1 MLDNIRQEMLVL
13 EEARNGKL
21 TIFFGYCAG
30 VGKTFSMLN
39 TAQQKSVEGVDVVI
53 GYIESHDRPDTQNL
67 TYGLEKIPTKEVLY
81 KGHHF
86 SEFDLD
92 KALDRHPQLILVDEL
107 AHTNAPT
114 SRHKKRYSDIE
125 ELLRAGIDVYTT
137 VNVQHIESL
146 HDVVESITKVK
157 VNERIPDYIFNDAN
171 DVKLIDVDINDLI
184 ERLKQGKIYSKT
196 QAKRAL
202 DNFFIKDNLIALREI
217 SLRKCADRIN
227 LYAKD
232 ENKQFLKEKILVCL
246 GTSPT
251 NQKVIRTA
259 SKMAQA
265 FHGEFTALYV
275 ENSDSQELDLKAF
288 QQLKKNISLAK
299 ELQANIVSTYGDDIA
314 YQISQYAK
322 TAGVSKLVLGRSY
335 QKKSIFNKPT
345 IVDKLTKLSP
355 NLDIYII
362 PDNNSSKQNL
372 NSVKYQY
379 QNFFRFSTRDSSIS
393 ISTLLIITILAY
405 FAQIAGFDITTI
417 ILLYVLSSCIIG
429 SLTLLSIYSFIIPFI
444 NVCLIN
450 YLFIDP
456 KYSLEIISSEY
467 VMVLIVMIVVS
478 FIINVLN
485 FKLKKGKNS
494 ASLRAY
500 SMEILLETS
509 QKLQQAK
516 TYNDVM
522 KETCVQLNKW
532 LKRII
537 IFYPVNR
544 KMLDKPYIYNP
555 NNLLDDSNIFLTE
568 KERTVAK
575 WVYINNKNAGPTTS
589 TLQEAKALYL
599 SIRRN
604 DKIYGVIGID
614 MISNK
619 ALSQYE
625 KNLIKTILNEVS
637 LAMDS
642 LEI

>member
-1 MLDNIRQEMLVL
+1 M
-13 EEARNGKL
+13 EEVRKGKL

-53 GYIESHDRPDTQNL
+53 GYIENHDRPDTQNL
-67 TYGLEKIPTKEVLY
+67 TYGLEKIPTKEVIY

-86 SEFDLD
+86 FEFDLD
-92 KALDRHPQLILVDEL
+92 QALERHPQLILVDEL

-157 VNERIPDYIFNDAN
+157 VNERIPDYIFNDAD

-184 ERLKQGKIYSKT
+184 DRLKQGKIYNKI
-196 QAKRAL
+196 QARRAL
-202 DNFFIKDNLIALREI
+202 ENFFIKDNLIALREI
-217 SLRKCADRIN
+217 AMRKCADRIN

-232 ENKQFLKEKILVCL
+232 ENRQFLKENILVCL

-275 ENSDSQELDLKAF
+275 DSKELDYKALE
-288 QQLKKNISLAK
+288 QLKKNISLAK

-314 YQISQYAK
+314 YQISQYVK

-335 QKKSIFNKPT
+335 QKKSILYKPT

-362 PDNNSSKQNL
+362 PDNNSSRQNF
-372 NSVKYQY
+372 NKYQY
-379 QNFFRFSTRDSSIS
+379 KSSFRFSTRDTCIS
-393 ISTLLIITILAY
+393 IVTLLVITLLAYLAQIMGFGMTTIL
-405 FAQIAGFDITTI
+405 
-417 ILLYVLSSCIIG
+417 LLYVLSSCIIG
-429 SLTLLSIYSFIIPFI
+429 SLTLLPIYSFVIPFI

-450 YLFIDP
+450 YLFINP
-456 KYSLEIISSEY
+456 KYSLEMISSEY
-467 VMVLIVMIVVS
+467 VVVLIVMIVVS
-478 FIINVLN
+478 VIINGLN
-485 FKLKKGKNS
+485 FKLKKEKNS

-500 SMEILLETS
+500 SMEVLLETS

-522 KETCVQLNKW
+522 KETCIQLNKW

-544 KMLDKPYIYNP
+544 KMLDKPYIYNS
-555 NNLLDDSNIFLTE
+555 NADFDNVNIFLTE
-568 KERTVAK
+568 KEKTVAK
-575 WVYINNKNAGPTTS
+575 WVYVNNKNAGPTTS
-589 TLQEAKALYL
+589 TLQEANALYL

-604 DKIYGVIGID
+604 NKIYGVIGID
-614 MISNK
+614 MISNPT
-619 ALSQYE
+619 LSQYE

-642 LEI
+642 LEK

>member
-1 MLDNIRQEMLVL
+1 M
-13 EEARNGKL
+13 EEVRKGKL

-53 GYIESHDRPDTQNL
+53 GYIENHDRPDTQNL
-67 TYGLEKIPTKEVLY
+67 TYGLEKIPTKEVIY

-86 SEFDLD
+86 FEFDLD
-92 KALDRHPQLILVDEL
+92 QALERHPQLILVDEL
-107 AHTNAPT
+107 AHTNAPS

-157 VNERIPDYIFNDAN
+157 VNERIPDYIFNDAD

-184 ERLKQGKIYSKT
+184 DRLKQGKIYNKI
-196 QAKRAL
+196 QVRRAL
-202 DNFFIKDNLIALREI
+202 ENFFIKDNLIALREI
-217 SLRKCADRIN
+217 AMRKCADRIN

-232 ENKQFLKEKILVCL
+232 ENKQFLKENILVCL

-265 FHGEFTALYV
+265 FHGEFIALYV
-275 ENSDSQELDLKAF
+275 DSKELDYKALE
-288 QQLKKNISLAK
+288 QLKKNISLAK

-314 YQISQYAK
+314 YQISQYTK

-335 QKKSIFNKPT
+335 QKKSILYKPT

-362 PDNNSSKQNL
+362 PDNNSSRQNF
-372 NSVKYQY
+372 NKYQY
-379 QNFFRFSTRDSSIS
+379 KSGFRFSTRDTCIS
-393 ISTLLIITILAY
+393 MVTLLVITLLAYLAQIMGFDMTTIL
-405 FAQIAGFDITTI
+405 
-417 ILLYVLSSCIIG
+417 LLYVLSSCIIG
-429 SLTLLSIYSFIIPFI
+429 SLTLLPIYSFVIPFI

-450 YLFIDP
+450 YLFINP

-467 VMVLIVMIVVS
+467 VVVLIVMIVVS
-478 FIINVLN
+478 VIINVLN
-485 FKLKKGKNS
+485 FKLKKEKNS

-500 SMEILLETS
+500 SMEVLLETS

-522 KETCVQLNKW
+522 KETCIQLNKW

-544 KMLDKPYIYNP
+544 KMLDKPYIYNS
-555 NNLLDDSNIFLTE
+555 NADFDNVNIFLTE
-568 KERTVAK
+568 KEKTVAK
-575 WVYINNKNAGPTTS
+575 WVYVNNKNAGPTTS
-589 TLQEAKALYL
+589 TLQEANALYL

-604 DKIYGVIGID
+604 NKIYGVIGID
-614 MISNK
+614 MISNST
-619 ALSQYE
+619 LSQYE

-642 LEI
+642 LEK

>member
-1 MLDNIRQEMLVL
+1 M
-13 EEARNGKL
+13 EEVRKGKL

-53 GYIESHDRPDTQNL
+53 GYIENHDRPDTQNL
-67 TYGLEKIPTKEVLY
+67 TYGLEKIPTKEVIY

-86 SEFDLD
+86 FEFDLD
-92 KALDRHPQLILVDEL
+92 QALERHPQLILVDEL

-157 VNERIPDYIFNDAN
+157 VNERIPDYIFNDAD

-184 ERLKQGKIYSKT
+184 DRLKQGKIYNKI
-196 QAKRAL
+196 QARRAL
-202 DNFFIKDNLIALREI
+202 ENFFIKDNLIALREI
-217 SLRKCADRIN
+217 AMRKCADRIN

-232 ENKQFLKEKILVCL
+232 ENRQFLKENILVCL

-275 ENSDSQELDLKAF
+275 DSKELDYKALE
-288 QQLKKNISLAK
+288 QLKKNISLAK

-322 TAGVSKLVLGRSY
+322 IAGVSKLVLGRSY
-335 QKKSIFNKPT
+335 QKKSILYKPT

-362 PDNNSSKQNL
+362 PDNNSSRQNF
-372 NSVKYQY
+372 NKYQY
-379 QNFFRFSTRDSSIS
+379 KSSFRFSTRDTCIS
-393 ISTLLIITILAY
+393 MVTLLVITLLAYLAQIMGFGMTTIL
-405 FAQIAGFDITTI
+405 
-417 ILLYVLSSCIIG
+417 LLYVLSSCIIG
-429 SLTLLSIYSFIIPFI
+429 SLTLLPIYSFVIPFI

-450 YLFIDP
+450 YLFINP

-467 VMVLIVMIVVS
+467 VVVLIVMIVVS
-478 FIINVLN
+478 VIINGLN
-485 FKLKKGKNS
+485 FKLKKEKNS

-500 SMEILLETS
+500 SMEVLLETS

-522 KETCVQLNKW
+522 KETCIQLNKW

-544 KMLDKPYIYNP
+544 KMLDKPYIYNS
-555 NNLLDDSNIFLTE
+555 NADFDNVNIFLTE
-568 KERTVAK
+568 KEKTVAK
-575 WVYINNKNAGPTTS
+575 WVYVNNKNAGPTTS
-589 TLQEAKALYL
+589 TLQEANALYL
-599 SIRRN
+599 SVRRN
-604 DKIYGVIGID
+604 NKIYGVIGID
-614 MISNK
+614 MISNPT
-619 ALSQYE
+619 LSQYE

-642 LEI
+642 LEK

>member
-1 MLDNIRQEMLVL
+1 M
-13 EEARNGKL
+13 EEVRKGKL

-53 GYIESHDRPDTQNL
+53 GYIENHDRPDTQNL
-67 TYGLEKIPTKEVLY
+67 TYGLEKIPTKEVIY

-86 SEFDLD
+86 FEFDLD
-92 KALDRHPQLILVDEL
+92 QALERHPQLILVDEL
-107 AHTNAPT
+107 AHTNAPS

-157 VNERIPDYIFNDAN
+157 VNERIPDYIFNDAD

-184 ERLKQGKIYSKT
+184 DRLKQEKIYNKI
-196 QAKRAL
+196 QARRAL
-202 DNFFIKDNLIALREI
+202 ENFFIKDNLIALREI
-217 SLRKCADRIN
+217 AMRKCADRIN

-232 ENKQFLKEKILVCL
+232 ENKQFLKENILVCL

-265 FHGEFTALYV
+265 FHGEFIALYV
-275 ENSDSQELDLKAF
+275 DSKELDYKALE
-288 QQLKKNISLAK
+288 QLKKNISLAK

-335 QKKSIFNKPT
+335 QKKSILYKPT

-362 PDNNSSKQNL
+362 PDNNSSRQNF
-372 NSVKYQY
+372 NKYQY
-379 QNFFRFSTRDSSIS
+379 KSSFRFSTRDTCIS
-393 ISTLLIITILAY
+393 MVTLLVITLLAYLAQIMGFDMTTIL
-405 FAQIAGFDITTI
+405 
-417 ILLYVLSSCIIG
+417 LLYVLSSCIIG
-429 SLTLLSIYSFIIPFI
+429 SLTLLPIYSFVIPFI

-450 YLFIDP
+450 YLFINP

-467 VMVLIVMIVVS
+467 VVVLIVMIVVS
-478 FIINVLN
+478 VIINGLN
-485 FKLKKGKNS
+485 FKLKKEKNS

-500 SMEILLETS
+500 SMEVLLETS

-522 KETCVQLNKW
+522 KETCIQLNKW

-544 KMLDKPYIYNP
+544 KMLDKPYIYNS
-555 NNLLDDSNIFLTE
+555 NADFDNVNIFLTE
-568 KERTVAK
+568 KEKTVAK
-575 WVYINNKNAGPTTS
+575 WVYVNNKNAGPTTS
-589 TLQEAKALYL
+589 TLQEANALYL

-604 DKIYGVIGID
+604 NKIYGVIGID
-614 MISNK
+614 MISNPT
-619 ALSQYE
+619 LSQYE

-642 LEI
+642 LEK

>member
-1 MLDNIRQEMLVL
+1 M
-13 EEARNGKL
+13 EEVRKGKL

-39 TAQQKSVEGVDVVI
+39 TVQQKSVEGVDVVI
-53 GYIESHDRPDTQNL
+53 GYIENHDRPDTQNL
-67 TYGLEKIPTKEVLY
+67 TYGLEKIPTKEVIY

-86 SEFDLD
+86 FEFDLD
-92 KALDRHPQLILVDEL
+92 QALERHPQLILVDEL

-157 VNERIPDYIFNDAN
+157 VNERIPDYIFNDAD

-184 ERLKQGKIYSKT
+184 DRLKQGKIYNKI
-196 QAKRAL
+196 QARRAL
-202 DNFFIKDNLIALREI
+202 ENFFIKDNLIALREI
-217 SLRKCADRIN
+217 AMRKCADRIN

-232 ENKQFLKEKILVCL
+232 ENRQFLKENILVCL

-275 ENSDSQELDLKAF
+275 DSKELDYKALE
-288 QQLKKNISLAK
+288 QLKKNISLAK

-335 QKKSIFNKPT
+335 QKKSILYKPT

-362 PDNNSSKQNL
+362 PDNNSSRQNF
-372 NSVKYQY
+372 NKYQY
-379 QNFFRFSTRDSSIS
+379 KSSFRFSTRDTCIS
-393 ISTLLIITILAY
+393 MVTLLVITLLAYLAQIMGFGMTTIL
-405 FAQIAGFDITTI
+405 
-417 ILLYVLSSCIIG
+417 LLYVLSSCIIG
-429 SLTLLSIYSFIIPFI
+429 SLTLLPIYSFVIPFI

-450 YLFIDP
+450 YLFINP

-467 VMVLIVMIVVS
+467 VVVLIVMIVVS
-478 FIINVLN
+478 VIINGLN
-485 FKLKKGKNS
+485 FKLKKEKNS

-500 SMEILLETS
+500 SMEVLLETS

-522 KETCVQLNKW
+522 KETCIQLNKW

-544 KMLDKPYIYNP
+544 KMLDKPYIYNS
-555 NNLLDDSNIFLTE
+555 NADFDNVNIFLTE
-568 KERTVAK
+568 KEKTVAK
-575 WVYINNKNAGPTTS
+575 WVYVNNKNAGPTTS
-589 TLQEAKALYL
+589 TLQEANALYL
-599 SIRRN
+599 SVRRN
-604 DKIYGVIGID
+604 NKIYGVIGID
-614 MISNK
+614 MISNPT
-619 ALSQYE
+619 LSQYE

-642 LEI
+642 LEK

>member
-1 MLDNIRQEMLVL
+1 M
-13 EEARNGKL
+13 EEVRKGKL

-53 GYIESHDRPDTQNL
+53 GYIENHDRPDTQNL
-67 TYGLEKIPTKEVLY
+67 TYGLEKIPTKEVIY

-86 SEFDLD
+86 FEFDLD
-92 KALDRHPQLILVDEL
+92 QALERHPQLILVDEL

-157 VNERIPDYIFNDAN
+157 VNERIPDYIFNDAD

-184 ERLKQGKIYSKT
+184 DRLKQGKIYNKI
-196 QAKRAL
+196 QARRAL
-202 DNFFIKDNLIALREI
+202 ENFFIKDNLIALREI
-217 SLRKCADRIN
+217 AMRKCADRIN

-232 ENKQFLKEKILVCL
+232 ENRQFLKENILVCL

-275 ENSDSQELDLKAF
+275 DSKELGYKALE
-288 QQLKKNISLAK
+288 QLKKNISLAK

-335 QKKSIFNKPT
+335 QKKSILYKPT

-362 PDNNSSKQNL
+362 PDNNSSRQNF
-372 NSVKYQY
+372 NKYQY
-379 QNFFRFSTRDSSIS
+379 KSSFRFSTRDTCIS
-393 ISTLLIITILAY
+393 MVTLLVITLLAYLAQIMGFGMTTIL
-405 FAQIAGFDITTI
+405 
-417 ILLYVLSSCIIG
+417 LLYVLSSCIIG
-429 SLTLLSIYSFIIPFI
+429 SLTLLPIYSFVIPFI

-450 YLFIDP
+450 YLFINP

-467 VMVLIVMIVVS
+467 VVVLIVMIVVS
-478 FIINVLN
+478 VIINGLN
-485 FKLKKGKNS
+485 FKLKKEKNS

-500 SMEILLETS
+500 SMEVLLETS

-522 KETCVQLNKW
+522 KETCIQLNKW

-544 KMLDKPYIYNP
+544 KMLDKPYIYNS
-555 NNLLDDSNIFLTE
+555 NADFDNVNIFLTE
-568 KERTVAK
+568 KEKTVAK
-575 WVYINNKNAGPTTS
+575 WVYVNNKNAGPTTS
-589 TLQEAKALYL
+589 TLQEANALYL
-599 SIRRN
+599 SVRRN
-604 DKIYGVIGID
+604 NKIYGVIGID
-614 MISNK
+614 MISNPT
-619 ALSQYE
+619 LSQYE

-642 LEI
+642 LEK

>member
-1 MLDNIRQEMLVL
+1 MLVL
-13 EEARNGKL
+13 EEARNGEL

-157 VNERIPDYIFNDAN
+157 VNERVPDYLFNDAD

-202 DNFFIKDNLIALREI
+202 ENFFIKDNLIALREI

-288 QQLKKNISLAK
+288 QQLEKNISLAK

-379 QNFFRFSTRDSSIS
+379 QNFFRFSTRDSCIS
-393 ISTLLIITILAY
+393 IITLLIITILAY

-429 SLTLLSIYSFIIPFI
+429 SLTLLPIYSFIIPFI

-450 YLFIDP
+450 YLFFDP
-456 KYSLEIISSEY
+456 KYSLELISSEY

-485 FKLKKGKNS
+485 FELKKGKNS

-500 SMEILLETS
+500 SMEVLLETS

-619 ALSQYE
+619 TLSLYE

-642 LEI
+642 LER

>member
-1 MLDNIRQEMLVL
+1 MLVL
-13 EEARNGKL
+13 EEARNGEL

-39 TAQQKSVEGVDVVI
+39 TAHQESVEGVDVVI

-67 TYGLEKIPTKEVLY
+67 IYGLEKIPTKEVLY

-157 VNERIPDYIFNDAN
+157 VNERIPDYIFNDAD

-202 DNFFIKDNLIALREI
+202 ENFFIKDNLIALREI

-288 QQLKKNISLAK
+288 QQLEKNISLAK

-372 NSVKYQY
+372 NSIKYQY
-379 QNFFRFSTRDSSIS
+379 QNFFRFSTRDSCIS
-393 ISTLLIITILAY
+393 IITLLIITILAY

-429 SLTLLSIYSFIIPFI
+429 SLTLLPIYSFIIPFI

-450 YLFIDP
+450 YLFFDP
-456 KYSLEIISSEY
+456 KYSLELISSEY

-485 FKLKKGKNS
+485 FKLKKEKNS

-500 SMEILLETS
+500 SMEVLLETS

-537 IFYPVNR
+537 IFYPINR

-575 WVYINNKNAGPTTS
+575 WVYLNNKNAGPTTS

-619 ALSQYE
+619 TLSQYE

-642 LEI
+642 LER

>member
-1 MLDNIRQEMLVL
+1 MLAL
-13 EEARNGKL
+13 EEAKNGKL

-157 VNERIPDYIFNDAN
+157 VNERIPDYIFNDAD

-202 DNFFIKDNLIALREI
+202 ENFFIKDNLIALREI

-299 ELQANIVSTYGDDIA
+299 ELQANIVSTSGDDIA

-362 PDNNSSKQNL
+362 PDNNSSNQNL

-393 ISTLLIITILAY
+393 ISILLIITILAY

-429 SLTLLSIYSFIIPFI
+429 SLTLLPIYSFIIPFI

-456 KYSLEIISSEY
+456 KYSLEMISSEY

-485 FKLKKGKNS
+485 FKLKKEKNS

-500 SMEILLETS
+500 SMEVLLETS

-555 NNLLDDSNIFLTE
+555 NKLLDDSNIFLTE

-625 KNLIKTILNEVS
+625 KSLIKTILNEVS

-642 LEI
+642 LER

>member
-1 MLDNIRQEMLVL
+1 M
-13 EEARNGKL
+13 EEVRKGKL

-53 GYIESHDRPDTQNL
+53 GYIENHDRPDTQNL
-67 TYGLEKIPTKEVLY
+67 TYGLEKIPTKEVIY

-86 SEFDLD
+86 FEFDLD
-92 KALDRHPQLILVDEL
+92 QALERHPQLILVDEL

-157 VNERIPDYIFNDAN
+157 VNERIPDYIFNDAD

-184 ERLKQGKIYSKT
+184 DRLKQGKIYNKI
-196 QAKRAL
+196 QARRAL
-202 DNFFIKDNLIALREI
+202 ENFFIKDNLIALREI
-217 SLRKCADRIN
+217 AMRKCADRIN

-232 ENKQFLKEKILVCL
+232 ENRQFLKENILVCL

-275 ENSDSQELDLKAF
+275 DSKELDYKALE
-288 QQLKKNISLAK
+288 QLKKNISLAK

-335 QKKSIFNKPT
+335 QKKSILYKPT

-362 PDNNSSKQNL
+362 PDNNSSRQNF
-372 NSVKYQY
+372 NKYQY
-379 QNFFRFSTRDSSIS
+379 KSSFRFSTRDTCIS
-393 ISTLLIITILAY
+393 MVTLLVITLLAYLAQIMGFGMTTIL
-405 FAQIAGFDITTI
+405 
-417 ILLYVLSSCIIG
+417 LLYVLSSCIIG
-429 SLTLLSIYSFIIPFI
+429 SLTLLPIYSFVIPFI

-450 YLFIDP
+450 YLFISP

-467 VMVLIVMIVVS
+467 VVVLIVMIVVS
-478 FIINVLN
+478 VIINGLN
-485 FKLKKGKNS
+485 FKLKKEKNS

-500 SMEILLETS
+500 SMEVLLETS

-522 KETCVQLNKW
+522 KETCIQLNKW

-544 KMLDKPYIYNP
+544 KMLDKPYIYNS
-555 NNLLDDSNIFLTE
+555 NADFDNVNIFLTE
-568 KERTVAK
+568 KEKTVAK
-575 WVYINNKNAGPTTS
+575 WVYVNNKNAGPTTS
-589 TLQEAKALYL
+589 TLQEANALYL
-599 SIRRN
+599 SVRRN
-604 DKIYGVIGID
+604 NKIYGVIGID
-614 MISNK
+614 MISNPT
-619 ALSQYE
+619 LSQYE

-642 LEI
+642 LEK

>member
-1 MLDNIRQEMLVL
+1 M
-13 EEARNGKL
+13 EEVRKGKL

-53 GYIESHDRPDTQNL
+53 GYIENHDRPDTQNL
-67 TYGLEKIPTKEVLY
+67 TYGLEKIPTKEVIY

-86 SEFDLD
+86 FEFDLD
-92 KALDRHPQLILVDEL
+92 QALERHPQLILVDEL
-107 AHTNAPT
+107 AHTNAPS

-157 VNERIPDYIFNDAN
+157 VNERIPDYIFNDAD

-184 ERLKQGKIYSKT
+184 DRLKQGKIYNKI
-196 QAKRAL
+196 QARRAL
-202 DNFFIKDNLIALREI
+202 ENFFIKDNLIALREI
-217 SLRKCADRIN
+217 AMRKCADRIN

-232 ENKQFLKEKILVCL
+232 ENKQFLKENILVCL

-275 ENSDSQELDLKAF
+275 DSKELDYKALE
-288 QQLKKNISLAK
+288 QLKKNISLAK

-335 QKKSIFNKPT
+335 QKKSILYKPT

-362 PDNNSSKQNL
+362 PDNNSSRQNF
-372 NSVKYQY
+372 NKYQY
-379 QNFFRFSTRDSSIS
+379 KSSFRFSTRDTCIS
-393 ISTLLIITILAY
+393 MVTLLVITLLAYLAQIMGFDMTTIL
-405 FAQIAGFDITTI
+405 
-417 ILLYVLSSCIIG
+417 LLYVLSSCIIG
-429 SLTLLSIYSFIIPFI
+429 SLTLLPIYSFVIPFI

-450 YLFIDP
+450 YLFINP

-467 VMVLIVMIVVS
+467 VVVLIVMIVVS
-478 FIINVLN
+478 VIINGLN
-485 FKLKKGKNS
+485 FKLKKEKNS

-500 SMEILLETS
+500 SMEVLLETS

-522 KETCVQLNKW
+522 KETCIQLNKW

-544 KMLDKPYIYNP
+544 KMLDKPYIYNS
-555 NNLLDDSNIFLTE
+555 NADFDNVNIFLTE
-568 KERTVAK
+568 KEKTVAK
-575 WVYINNKNAGPTTS
+575 WVYVNNKNAGPTTS
-589 TLQEAKALYL
+589 TLQEANALYL

-604 DKIYGVIGID
+604 NKIYGVIGID
-614 MISNK
+614 MISNST
-619 ALSQYE
+619 LSQYE

-642 LEI
+642 LEK

>member
-1 MLDNIRQEMLVL
+1 M
-13 EEARNGKL
+13 EEVRKGKL

-53 GYIESHDRPDTQNL
+53 GYIENHDRPDTQNL
-67 TYGLEKIPTKEVLY
+67 TYGLEKIPTKEVIY

-86 SEFDLD
+86 FEFDLD
-92 KALDRHPQLILVDEL
+92 QALERHPQLILVDEL
-107 AHTNAPT
+107 AHTNAPS

-157 VNERIPDYIFNDAN
+157 VNERIPDYIFNDAD

-184 ERLKQGKIYSKT
+184 DRLKQGKIYNKI
-196 QAKRAL
+196 QARRAL
-202 DNFFIKDNLIALREI
+202 ENFFIKDNLIALREI
-217 SLRKCADRIN
+217 AMRKCADRIN

-232 ENKQFLKEKILVCL
+232 ENRQFLKENILVCL

-275 ENSDSQELDLKAF
+275 DSKELDYKALE
-288 QQLKKNISLAK
+288 QLKKNISLAK

-335 QKKSIFNKPT
+335 QKKSILYKPT

-362 PDNNSSKQNL
+362 PDNNSSRQNF
-372 NSVKYQY
+372 NKYQY
-379 QNFFRFSTRDSSIS
+379 KSSFRFSTRDTCIS
-393 ISTLLIITILAY
+393 MVTLLVITLLAYLAQIMGFDMTTIL
-405 FAQIAGFDITTI
+405 
-417 ILLYVLSSCIIG
+417 LLYVLSSCIIG
-429 SLTLLSIYSFIIPFI
+429 SLTLLPIYSFVIPFI

-450 YLFIDP
+450 YLFINP

-467 VMVLIVMIVVS
+467 VVVLIVMIVVS
-478 FIINVLN
+478 VIINGLN
-485 FKLKKGKNS
+485 FKLKKEKNS

-500 SMEILLETS
+500 SMEVLLETS

-522 KETCVQLNKW
+522 KETCIQLNKW

-544 KMLDKPYIYNP
+544 KM
-555 NNLLDDSNIFLTE
+555 F
-568 KERTVAK
+568 
-575 WVYINNKNAGPTTS
+575 
-589 TLQEAKALYL
+589 
-599 SIRRN
+599 
-604 DKIYGVIGID
+604 
-614 MISNK
+614 
-619 ALSQYE
+619 
-625 KNLIKTILNEVS
+625 
-637 LAMDS
+637 
-642 LEI
+642 

>member
-1 MLDNIRQEMLVL
+1 MLVL
-13 EEARNGKL
+13 EEAKNGKL

-157 VNERIPDYIFNDAN
+157 VNERIPDYIFNDAD

-202 DNFFIKDNLIALREI
+202 ENFFIKDNLIALREI

-275 ENSDSQELDLKAF
+275 ENSDSQELDSKAF

-299 ELQANIVSTYGDDIA
+299 ELQANIVSTSGDDIA

-362 PDNNSSKQNL
+362 PDNNSSNQNL

-393 ISTLLIITILAY
+393 ISILLIITILAY

-429 SLTLLSIYSFIIPFI
+429 SLTLLPIYSFIIPFI

-450 YLFIDP
+450 YLFINP
-456 KYSLEIISSEY
+456 KYSLEMISSEY

-485 FKLKKGKNS
+485 FKLKKEKNS

-500 SMEILLETS
+500 SMEVLLETS

-555 NNLLDDSNIFLTE
+555 NKLLDDSNIFLTE

-625 KNLIKTILNEVS
+625 KSLIKTILNEVS

-642 LEI
+642 LER

>member
-1 MLDNIRQEMLVL
+1 M
-13 EEARNGKL
+13 EEVRKGKL

-53 GYIESHDRPDTQNL
+53 GYIENHDRPDTQNQ
-67 TYGLEKIPTKEVLY
+67 TYGLEKIPTKEVIY

-86 SEFDLD
+86 FEFDLD
-92 KALDRHPQLILVDEL
+92 QALERHPQLILVDEL

-157 VNERIPDYIFNDAN
+157 VNERIPDYIFNDAD

-184 ERLKQGKIYSKT
+184 DRLKQGKIYNKI
-196 QAKRAL
+196 QARRAL
-202 DNFFIKDNLIALREI
+202 ENFFIKDNLIALREI
-217 SLRKCADRIN
+217 AMRKCADRIN

-232 ENKQFLKEKILVCL
+232 ENRQFLKENILVCL

-275 ENSDSQELDLKAF
+275 DSKELDYKALE
-288 QQLKKNISLAK
+288 QLKKNISLAK

-335 QKKSIFNKPT
+335 QKKSILYKPT

-362 PDNNSSKQNL
+362 PDNNSSRQNF
-372 NSVKYQY
+372 NKYQY
-379 QNFFRFSTRDSSIS
+379 KSSFRFSTRDTCIS
-393 ISTLLIITILAY
+393 MVTLLVITLLAYLAQIMGFGMTTIL
-405 FAQIAGFDITTI
+405 
-417 ILLYVLSSCIIG
+417 LLYVLSSCIIG
-429 SLTLLSIYSFIIPFI
+429 SLTLLPIYSFVIPFI

-450 YLFIDP
+450 YLFINP

-467 VMVLIVMIVVS
+467 VVVLIVMIVVS
-478 FIINVLN
+478 VIINGLN
-485 FKLKKGKNS
+485 FKLKKEKNS

-500 SMEILLETS
+500 SMEVLLETS

-522 KETCVQLNKW
+522 KETCIQLNKW

-544 KMLDKPYIYNP
+544 KMLDKPYIYNS
-555 NNLLDDSNIFLTE
+555 NADFDNVNIFLTE
-568 KERTVAK
+568 KEKTVAK
-575 WVYINNKNAGPTTS
+575 WVYVNNKNAGPTTS
-589 TLQEAKALYL
+589 TLQEANALYL
-599 SIRRN
+599 SVRRN
-604 DKIYGVIGID
+604 NKIYGVIGID
-614 MISNK
+614 MISNPT
-619 ALSQYE
+619 LSQYE

-642 LEI
+642 LEK

>member
-1 MLDNIRQEMLVL
+1 M
-13 EEARNGKL
+13 EEAKNGKL

-157 VNERIPDYIFNDAN
+157 VNERIPDYIFNDAD

-202 DNFFIKDNLIALREI
+202 ENFFIKDNLIALREI

-299 ELQANIVSTYGDDIA
+299 ELQANIVSTSGDDIA

-362 PDNNSSKQNL
+362 PDNNSSNQNL

-393 ISTLLIITILAY
+393 ISILLIITILAY

-429 SLTLLSIYSFIIPFI
+429 SLTLLPIYSFIIPFI

-450 YLFIDP
+450 YLFINP
-456 KYSLEIISSEY
+456 KYSLEMISSEY

-485 FKLKKGKNS
+485 FKLKKEKNS

-500 SMEILLETS
+500 SMEVLLETS

-625 KNLIKTILNEVS
+625 KSLIKTILNEVS

-642 LEI
+642 LER

>member
-1 MLDNIRQEMLVL
+1 M
-13 EEARNGKL
+13 EEVRKGKL

-53 GYIESHDRPDTQNL
+53 GYIENHDRPDTQNL
-67 TYGLEKIPTKEVLY
+67 TYGLEKIPTKEVIY

-86 SEFDLD
+86 FEFDLD
-92 KALDRHPQLILVDEL
+92 QALERHPQLILVDEL
-107 AHTNAPT
+107 AHTNAPS

-157 VNERIPDYIFNDAN
+157 VNERIPDYIFNDAD

-184 ERLKQGKIYSKT
+184 DRLKQGKIYNKI
-196 QAKRAL
+196 QARRAL
-202 DNFFIKDNLIALREI
+202 ENFFIKDNLIALREI
-217 SLRKCADRIN
+217 AMRKCADRIN

-232 ENKQFLKEKILVCL
+232 ENRQFLKENILVCL

-265 FHGEFTALYV
+265 FHGEFIALYV
-275 ENSDSQELDLKAF
+275 DSKELDYKALE
-288 QQLKKNISLAK
+288 QLKKNISLAK
-299 ELQANIVSTYGDDIA
+299 ELQVNIVSTYGDDIA

-335 QKKSIFNKPT
+335 QKKSILYKPT

-362 PDNNSSKQNL
+362 PDNNSSRQNF
-372 NSVKYQY
+372 NKYQY
-379 QNFFRFSTRDSSIS
+379 KSSFRFSTRDTCIS
-393 ISTLLIITILAY
+393 MVTLLVITLLAYLAQIMGFDMTTIL
-405 FAQIAGFDITTI
+405 
-417 ILLYVLSSCIIG
+417 LLYVLSSCIIG
-429 SLTLLSIYSFIIPFI
+429 SLTLLPIYSFVIPFI

-450 YLFIDP
+450 YLFINP

-467 VMVLIVMIVVS
+467 VVVLIVMIVVS
-478 FIINVLN
+478 VIINGLN
-485 FKLKKGKNS
+485 FKLKKEKNS

-500 SMEILLETS
+500 SMEVLLETS

-522 KETCVQLNKW
+522 KETCIQLNKW

-544 KMLDKPYIYNP
+544 KMLDKPYIYNS
-555 NNLLDDSNIFLTE
+555 NADFDNVNIFLTE
-568 KERTVAK
+568 KEKTVAK
-575 WVYINNKNAGPTTS
+575 WVYVNNKNAGPTTS
-589 TLQEAKALYL
+589 TLQEANALYL

-604 DKIYGVIGID
+604 NKIYGVIGID
-614 MISNK
+614 MISNPT
-619 ALSQYE
+619 LSQYE

-642 LEI
+642 LEK